1 MNKIECSRIA
11 SNGRIEIMPRD
22 VLRYPYVFEKSARGK
37 KCFFYRYLQL
47 CPRAVFLKMLPV
59 GATLWVRKTLVLGHV
74 SGFKKNNSIAC
85 NRINNFVP
93 EHISPKCPKKGL
105 G

>member
-37 KCFFYRYLQL
+37 KCLFYRNLKL

-59 GATLWVRKTLVLGHV
+59 GAILWGP
-74 SGFKKNNSIAC
+74 NNSRFGSFIK
-85 NRINNFVP
+85 ILK
-93 EHISPKCPKKGL
+93 ISLYCQ
-105 G
+105 

>member
-1 MNKIECSRIA
+1 ML
-11 SNGRIEIMPRD
+11 RD

-37 KCFFYRYLQL
+37 KCLFYRNLKL
-47 CPRAVFLKMLPV
+47 CPRAIFLKMLPV
-59 GATLWVRKTLVLGHV
+59 RATLWVRITLVLGHV
-74 SGFKKNNSIAC
+74 SGCKKNKSIAC

>member
-1 MNKIECSRIA
+1 M
-11 SNGRIEIMPRD
+11 MLRD
-22 VLRYPYVFEKSARGK
+22 FLRYPYVFEKSARGK
-37 KCFFYRYLQL
+37 KCLFYRNLKL
-47 CPRAVFLKMLPV
+47 CPRAIFLKMLPV
-59 GATLWVRKTLVLGHV
+59 RATLWVRITLVLGHV
-74 SGFKKNNSIAC
+74 SGCKKNKSIAC